1 MFITFRLLY
10 MESHL
15 GLDAAAAVGAVAT
28 GVTIYTVT
36 SMVASLLAGWLS
48 DLLGRRKILVAASIL
63 VFGLASYLLLHADTV
78 GAFYVVEA
86 VMGVAYGVYIAVDL
100 ALVLEVLPDRE
111 QAGKD
116 MGVFNIANALP
127 QSHAP
132 AFGGF
137 LLASLGGGTDF
148 AALLLAALAC
158 AVIGAVMTMCIRGV
172 K

>member
-1 MFITFRLLY
+1 M
-10 MESHL
+10 
-15 GLDAAAAVGAVAT
+15 
-28 GVTIYTVT
+28 TIYTVT

-127 QSHAP
+127 QSLAP

-137 LLASLGGGTDF
+137 LLANLGGGTDF
-148 AALLLAALAC
+148 TALLVAALAC